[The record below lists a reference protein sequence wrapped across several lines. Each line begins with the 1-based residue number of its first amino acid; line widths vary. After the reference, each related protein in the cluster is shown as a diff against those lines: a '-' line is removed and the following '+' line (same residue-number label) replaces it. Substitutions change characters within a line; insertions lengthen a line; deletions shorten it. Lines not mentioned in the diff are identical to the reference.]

1 MTKFEK
7 YASLFIVVCLMILVM
22 AVCCKISYRNGY
34 RAGWQDCV
42 ASIQMDTTQHTDT
55 SSYVNPEP
63 VVIEPVA
70 TIPAGYVQVKAGTIS
85 QLRARIAELEAA
97 AHATPADS
105 LAALVG
111 DTPVDIA
118 LPMERK
124 VYQDST
130 YRAVVEG
137 IQARLAEI
145 QTFNTTTTIT
155 KVVHDTKLPDL
166 TISPAVKA
174 GILPG
179 AFSAS
184 AQVTF
189 DVWHGR
195 WQITGGAGYG
205 LLMLH
210 GIRQHGW
217 VAELG
222 WKYNLLIK

>member
-1 MTKFEK
+1 MTKLEK
-7 YASLFIVVCLMILVM
+7 FASLFIVVCLMILVT

-34 RAGWQDCV
+34 RAGWRDCV
-42 ASIQMDTTQHTDT
+42 ASIQIDTTQHTDT
-55 SSYVNPEP
+55 SSY

-97 AHATPADS
+97 ALATPADS
-105 LAALVG
+105 SAALVS

-205 LLMLH
+205 LLMLN
-210 GIRQHGW
+210 GFRQHGW

>member
-7 YASLFIVVCLMILVM
+7 YASLFIVVCLMILVT
-22 AVCCKISYRNGY
+22 AVCCKFSYRNGY
-34 RAGWQDCV
+34 RAGWRDCV
-42 ASIQMDTTQHTDT
+42 ASIQIDTTQHTDT

-97 AHATPADS
+97 AIATPADS
-105 LAALVG
+105 SAALVG
-111 DTPVDIA
+111 DTTVDIA

-145 QTFNTTTTIT
+145 QTFNTTTTIS

-179 AFSAS
+179 AFGAS

-205 LLMLH
+205 LLMLN
-210 GIRQHGW
+210 GSRQHGW

-222 WKYNLLIK
+222 WKYNLIIK